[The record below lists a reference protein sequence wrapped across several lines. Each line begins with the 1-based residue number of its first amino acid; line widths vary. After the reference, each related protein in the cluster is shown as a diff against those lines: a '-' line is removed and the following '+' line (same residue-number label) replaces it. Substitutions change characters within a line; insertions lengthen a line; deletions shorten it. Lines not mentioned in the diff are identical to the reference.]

1 MAYDLNTSNS
11 SRAPFS
17 GVKLTVMA
25 PSRQWVT
32 ETGEVDLALHE
43 KARAALDALGFSV
56 TTLEGVYKEDRRFAG
71 TDAERAADWMRALT
85 EVEADMVIAL
95 RGGWGAA
102 RILPLLDWGKLAGTP
117 EGEDVAS
124 RKEIPLVGFSD
135 FTAINLAMLAKTNR
149 VTWQGPT
156 LKDLIEPTELTLEG
170 LQMALGRRPWEV
182 TWQDAT
188 GYGAKEAL
196 EIEGPLWGGNLTVL
210 ASLIGTPYFPKKE
223 QIAGGIL
230 FLEEV
235 GEAAYRIDRFLM
247 QLALTGILSQTR
259 AIVLGHCTGAD
270 RACGWEGDFSL
281 RDALAD
287 SVARTGVPI
296 ITGLPFGHTHSK
308 VSLPVGARVRLMREG
323 ERVALRL
330 ANEEPRH
337 V

>member
-1 MAYDLNTSNS
+1 MA
-11 SRAPFS
+11 FS
-17 GVKLTVMA
+17 
-25 PSRQWVT
+25 
-32 ETGEVDLALHE
+32 
-43 KARAALDALGFSV
+43 
-56 TTLEGVYKEDRRFAG
+56 
-71 TDAERAADWMRALT
+71 
-85 EVEADMVIAL
+85 
-95 RGGWGAA
+95 
-102 RILPLLDWGKLAGTP
+102 
-117 EGEDVAS
+117 
-124 RKEIPLVGFSD
+124 
-135 FTAINLAMLAKTNR
+135 
-149 VTWQGPT
+149 
-156 LKDLIEPTELTLEG
+156 
-170 LQMALGRRPWEV
+170 
-182 TWQDAT
+182 
-188 GYGAKEAL
+188 
-196 EIEGPLWGGNLTVL
+196 
-210 ASLIGTPYFPKKE
+210 
-223 QIAGGIL
+223 

>member
-1 MAYDLNTSNS
+1 MANDLNTSNS

-32 ETGEVDLALHE
+32 ETGEVNLLALHE

-196 EIEGPLWGGNLTVL
+196 EIEGHFGAATLLCSRL
-210 ASLIGTPYFPKKE
+210 LSAHLISRKKNK
-223 QIAGGIL
+223 
-230 FLEEV
+230 
-235 GEAAYRIDRFLM
+235 
-247 QLALTGILSQTR
+247 S
-259 AIVLGHCTGAD
+259 
-270 RACGWEGDFSL
+270 
-281 RDALAD
+281 
-287 SVARTGVPI
+287 
-296 ITGLPFGHTHSK
+296 
-308 VSLPVGARVRLMREG
+308 
-323 ERVALRL
+323 RVAFSF
-330 ANEEPRH
+330 
-337 V
+337 